1 MCMNME
7 EKKMQYCEVLLM
19 NDDETLCL
27 TIGFFGYSYDEIEKY
42 ITEKFIEC
50 EKEYPKKWSKM
61 KYVNA
66 NKIED

>member
-1 MCMNME
+1 MCMNTE

-19 NDDETLCL
+19 NDDGTLSL

-50 EKEYPKKWSKM
+50 EKEYPKKWSNM
-61 KYVNA
+61 KYVNR
-66 NKIED
+66 IEDQ